1 MGLIKFSFLG
11 KYLFKPS
18 KTFPNLLHVSFC
30 VCCSATG
37 RQRQQAGPGFPATL
51 VAGSGTRNWRG
62 DPGGTGMSAE
72 LGLADPASLAWALPA
87 ADSGAGPP
95 LHRGWARGTTPARDL
110 GRKIGGDTEGEERER
125 ETDGRVSPT
134 PWHATIWSSASW
146 MARSSD
152 AGRWHWTHCAV
163 ALGSRAIN
171 CSSTTWSMTW
181 STPPSPANSH
191 LRQASRSW

>member
-1 MGLIKFSFLG
+1 
-11 KYLFKPS
+11 
-18 KTFPNLLHVSFC
+18 
-30 VCCSATG
+30 
-37 RQRQQAGPGFPATL
+37 
-51 VAGSGTRNWRG
+51 
-62 DPGGTGMSAE
+62 MSAE

-110 GRKIGGDTEGEERER
+110 GRRIGGDTEGEERER
-125 ETDGRVSPT
+125 ETDGRGSPT

-152 AGRWHWTHCAV
+152 AERWHWTHCAV

-191 LRQASRSW
+191 LRQASRSWRAITKGRPFSPSSSERKRWRCCSGLRPTRWRMARFRSS